1 MNNRINHKYWSTKV
15 FYADTMRE
23 SRNFYAGRYTSRP
36 RVGGMSSDDSAGG
49 CGNSSSS
56 SSLSDG
62 EVLPL
67 PTPPVPD
74 NSDTTG
80 LRRQQLDAGTDPGQ
94 HHHHDHLQQALQAA
108 VSHSPVVNGG
118 SIPPLGMESQAAFM
132 RRSFHKNPRLPGTYR
147 LSKLNGCSRSSY
159 ADSESENDLPDNAL
173 CRKLDKM
180 SFGRGSSTRQS
191 LTSMRS
197 LPAKTQEILMTPAAY
212 SAKHERRRAF
222 IPISTKMASRV
233 ISNATGDLDTS
244 HVDCRDFTTHLGIS
258 RTLTIGSQR
267 QHGSTPAL
275 HHKQR
280 ILEEVE
286 CPSTMDEP
294 LTTPGIIPVS
304 FVTFKPPYGRNSI
317 CSSDDCSTSE
327 GSSSPHSTV
336 RRVGPTGTTS
346 SSPDLLKSSFHWLK
360 DNPACR
366 FSMSSQSSW
375 FSDDELYSMR
385 STSK

>member
-1 MNNRINHKYWSTKV
+1 
-15 FYADTMRE
+15 
-23 SRNFYAGRYTSRP
+23 
-36 RVGGMSSDDSAGG
+36 MSSDDSAGG
-49 CGNSSSS
+49 CESSSS
-56 SSLSDG
+56 SSLSDVELLSSPPLTLENLEAADLRISDQHG
-62 EVLPL
+62 EA
-67 PTPPVPD
+67 
-74 NSDTTG
+74 TTI
-80 LRRQQLDAGTDPGQ
+80 GQ
-94 HHHHDHLQQALQAA
+94 HNNRHLRQTLSTVISQE
-108 VSHSPVVNGG
+108 PVGLGG
-118 SIPPLGMESQAAFM
+118 RMPFLGIESQAAFM

-147 LSKLNGCSRSSY
+147 LSKLNGSSRNSY

-173 CRKLDKM
+173 CREFDKI
-180 SFGRGSSTRQS
+180 SFSRGSSARQS

-197 LPAKTQEILMTPAAY
+197 LPAKAQEIITNGGNGTRY
-212 SAKHERRRAF
+212 ERRRAI

-233 ISNATGDLDTS
+233 ISNATGDLNTS
-244 HVDCRDFTTHLGIS
+244 HVDCRDFTTHLGLMRAS
-258 RTLTIGSQR
+258 TMGAQR

-286 CPSTMDEP
+286 CSSALDEP
-294 LTTPGIIPVS
+294 LTTQGMMPVT
-304 FVTFKPPYGRNSI
+304 FVTFKPPYVRNSI

-346 SSPDLLKSSFHWLK
+346 SSPDLLKTSLHWLK

-375 FSDDELYSMR
+375 FSDDELYSTR
-385 STSK
+385 SASK